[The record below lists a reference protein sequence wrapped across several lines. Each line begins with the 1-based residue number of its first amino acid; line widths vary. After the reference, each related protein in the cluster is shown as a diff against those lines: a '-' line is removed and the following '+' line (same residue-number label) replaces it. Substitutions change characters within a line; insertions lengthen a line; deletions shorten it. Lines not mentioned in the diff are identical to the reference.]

1 MRFPVLESV
10 SGLRPPLRTSLMSRP
25 ILSVRYSTHPAC
37 VDRIRRFAQGALAA
51 VALLAATQPGLAAPD
66 GSDGFE
72 AIFDGKTLEGWRGQ
86 DMSFWSVEDE
96 AITAT
101 ITQQHPAPMNQYLV
115 WLREPVRD
123 FELKLEFRF
132 AVSSAGNEN
141 GGFQFRS
148 RRLPNGDVAGYQV
161 DNNLGTPWKV
171 RLYDEHGRHD
181 LAFPG
186 ERAVFDDQGRRRVEK
201 LEMEPGATDFRLE
214 DWHEYDLLAQ
224 GPHLALRINGRFV
237 AEAFDRDPENIE
249 TSGVLALQLHTG
261 PPMKVQFRN
270 IRIKRLLAPEPAP
283 GERLLAEAALHWE
296 FGERIASHQPPLK
309 ALGTITPGVAEEGV
323 GAIAGRHVAR
333 FEQAAF
339 DANIALNDA
348 RTWNVPGK
356 ALTVLVRAHV
366 ADGNWANAL
375 VSKGGSPDR
384 LNFRLFGTDRPET
397 PGPDIAFAIRT
408 DRGLF
413 QVEFPIGQVDPKA
426 WHDLVG
432 RYDGRRLQILCDG
445 RVMAECPASGAMAAN
460 REMFLVGAE
469 TLVENGPPARFLT
482 GEMERAAL
490 WCRALTDAE
499 VGSLMVRL
507 QQAAP

>member
-1 MRFPVLESV
+1 ML
-10 SGLRPPLRTSLMSRP
+10 RP
-25 ILSVRYSTHPAC
+25 ILSVRYPALPAWA
-37 VDRIRRFAQGALAA
+37 DRIWRFAR
-51 VALLAATQPGLAAPD
+51 VALTSVFLLAGDHPMVAAPG
-66 GSDGFE
+66 GSDDFE
-72 AIFDGKTLEGWRGQ
+72 AIFDGKSLEGWRGQ
-86 DMSFWSVEDE
+86 DMSFWSVEDG

-101 ITQQHPAPMNQYLV
+101 ITAQHPAPMNQYLV

-123 FELKLEFRF
+123 FELKLQFRF

-214 DWHEYDLLAQ
+214 GWHEYHLLAQ
-224 GPHLALRINGRFV
+224 GPHLALRINGRLV

-249 TSGVLALQLHTG
+249 TAGVLALQLHTG
-261 PPMKVQFRN
+261 PPMKVQFRE
-270 IRIKRLLAPEPAP
+270 IRIKRLPAPESAL

-309 ALGTITPGVAEEGV
+309 AVGTITAGVAEEGA
-323 GAIAGRHVAR
+323 GAVPGKRVAR

-348 RTWNVPGK
+348 RTWNVPGE
-356 ALTVLVRAHV
+356 AMTVLVRARV
-366 ADGNWANAL
+366 ADGNWTNAL
-375 VSKGGSPDR
+375 ISKGGSPDR
-384 LNFRLFGTDRPET
+384 LNFCLFGTDRPET

-408 DRGLF
+408 DRGSF
-413 QVEFPIGQVDPKA
+413 QVDFPIGQVDPKA

-445 RVMAECPASGAMAAN
+445 RVTAECPASGALAAN

-499 VGSLMVRL
+499 VASLMARL
-507 QQAAP
+507 QRAAP